1 MEVNYIRQ
9 MNAVLMMFSDDNR
22 LNPAHVS
29 LYLALFHSWNLNRF
43 RNPVSVSRSEI
54 MQVSRIGSKATYH
67 KCIKELH
74 HWGYLEYVPSHNPY
88 KGSLVYMFI
97 FETSAEQVV
106 NRAGSNP
113 GQALVPSINNKTG
126 KQEKQKQTGKPAGLN
141 EVIRFFKEQEA
152 LVSEAEKFFNY
163 YSANGWKVGGR
174 SAMKDWKAAARNWI
188 IKAGEIASG
197 NSKQNNQL
205 VQKQDNLRTTT
216 DKSYDQPL

>member
-9 MNAVLMMFSDDNR
+9 MNAVLMMFSADTR

-106 NRAGSNP
+106 NRSGSNP
-113 GQALVPSINNKTG
+113 GQVLVPSINNKTS
-126 KQEKQKQTGKPAGLN
+126 KQEKLKQTGKPDNLN
-141 EVIRFFKEQEA
+141 EVIEFFKEQKA
-152 LVSEAEKFFNY
+152 PLTEAEKFFNY
-163 YSANGWKVGGR
+163 YTANGWKVGGR
-174 SAMKDWKAAARNWI
+174 TAMKDWNAAARNWI
-188 IKAGEIASG
+188 IKANEHSHG
-197 NSKQNNQL
+197 NGKTKTEE
-205 VQKQDNLRTTT
+205 VQKRDNLRTTT

>member
-74 HWGYLEYVPSHNPY
+74 HWGYLEYEPSHNPY